1 MKYKVCGENVID
13 MRLGIFDTR
22 LGIFGGGGSEDCFST
37 GVGCTEKVI
46 LA

>member
-13 MRLGIFDTR
+13 MR